1 MQENRYEHIGSTI
14 VNNTVICSTM
24 NKAIIGEPRMK
35 LNGLV
40 IFILMIVVFVVGYGS
55 SWMINN
61 PGCTQEYLAQV
72 PLIGRYAG
80 KTPERKSELDP
91 QNTSSQRSEDSQSA
105 ANRKSTRYST
115 DGSPQLV
122 QATVG
127 TNFVTDVYKSVGPA
141 VVNVTTT
148 KYLYDFWSGRPV
160 PQGEVGSGF
169 IFDSRGYIMTNHH
182 VVAQADELRVVLSDG
197 TDIPAKV
204 IGSDEV
210 FDLAILKVEPGKH
223 KLPTAKLGMS
233 SKLQIGE
240 WVVAIGNPMGLDQS
254 VTAGVISAMNRNMR
268 TPSGVVAKNM
278 IQTDAS
284 INPGNSG
291 GPLLNALG
299 QVIGINTF
307 IISQSGGSEGLG
319 FAIPIDTA
327 KKVADELIQFGT
339 VIRPWLGVEVM
350 ELTSTI
356 AKRINAPVERGVL
369 IISVYESSP
378 AARANMLPILRNN
391 STGEIIYYIVN
402 QVDGKAITSQD
413 QLQLYIRGKRPGD
426 SVTISGYKNSK
437 KFSQKIQLETLPS
450 KAKGRALLSV
460 I

>member
-1 MQENRYEHIGSTI
+1 
-14 VNNTVICSTM
+14 
-24 NKAIIGEPRMK
+24 MK

-40 IFILMIVVFVVGYGS
+40 IFIFLIIVFGVGYGTSWIVSNPNQINDLIVNVPGLNRISKNQS
-55 SWMINN
+55 SSQTLNANTNSENFDNN
-61 PGCTQEYLAQV
+61 TS
-72 PLIGRYAG
+72 
-80 KTPERKSELDP
+80 KTPDDNI
-91 QNTSSQRSEDSQSA
+91 QNLSL
-105 ANRKSTRYST
+105 STKGQAQFVQAQST
-115 DGSPQLV
+115 D
-122 QATVG
+122 
-127 TNFVTDVYKSVGPA
+127 NFVTRVYKSVGPA

-148 KYLYDFWSGRPV
+148 KYLFDFWSGRPV

-182 VVAQADELRVVLSDG
+182 VVAQADELRVILSDG

-204 IGSDEV
+204 VGSDEV
-210 FDLAILKVEPGKH
+210 FDLAIIKIEPGKH
-223 KLPTAKLGMS
+223 KLPTIQLGSS

-240 WVVAIGNPMGLDQS
+240 WVIAIGNPMGLDQS
-254 VTAGVISAMNRNMR
+254 VTLGVISAMNRNMR

-291 GPLLNALG
+291 GPLLNEFG
-299 QVIGINTF
+299 KVIGINTF

-327 KKVADELIQFGT
+327 KKVADELIQFGS

-356 AKRINAPVERGVL
+356 SKRIGAPIESGVV
-369 IISVYESSP
+369 ITSVYENSP
-378 AARANMLPILRNN
+378 AAKTNLLPILRNN
-391 STGEIIYYIVN
+391 NSGELLYYIITH
-402 QVDGKAITSQD
+402 VDGKPITGQD
-413 QLQLYIRGKRPGD
+413 QLQLYIRGKKPGD
-426 SVTISGYKNSK
+426 TVTITGYKNQSK
-437 KFSQKIQLETLPS
+437 FTHKIQLETLPG